1 MADFGISDFEL
12 LDFIT
17 MVLISLLIGY
27 WWMIVNAYHQI
38 TMKLYMTLAVM
49 FALKLMLFMQEP

>member
-1 MADFGISDFEL
+1 MGSGWYCPMADFGISDFEL

-27 WWMIVNAYHQI
+27 W
-38 TMKLYMTLAVM
+38 
-49 FALKLMLFMQEP
+49 